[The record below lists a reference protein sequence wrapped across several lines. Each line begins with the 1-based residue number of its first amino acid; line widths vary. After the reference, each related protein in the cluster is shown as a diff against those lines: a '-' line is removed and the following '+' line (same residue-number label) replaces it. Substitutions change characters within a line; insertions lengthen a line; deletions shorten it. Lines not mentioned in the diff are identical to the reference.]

1 MYSHVSAFAHARRRT
16 CRCHGLTVRGLS
28 FFATTLLV
36 YDSENA
42 TIADCSFTYAS
53 ASYAA
58 SLGPPAL
65 GASLG
70 SPWGSTPC
78 PLSCDDLKQK
88 IES

>member
-1 MYSHVSAFAHARRRT
+1 MQVPRPDGARPLLLRHDR
-16 CRCHGLTVRGLS
+16 LTVVCPPLSQWCAPSPHPLQVRGLS

-58 SLGPPAL
+58 LGRNL
-65 GASLG
+65 R
-70 SPWGSTPC
+70 
-78 PLSCDDLKQK
+78 
-88 IES
+88 